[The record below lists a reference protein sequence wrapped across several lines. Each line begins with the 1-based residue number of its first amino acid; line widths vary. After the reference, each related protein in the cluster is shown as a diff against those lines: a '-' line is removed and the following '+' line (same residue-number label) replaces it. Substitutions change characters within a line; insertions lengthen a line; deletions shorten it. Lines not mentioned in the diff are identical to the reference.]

1 MVATLILVRAENGDL
16 YDQDGHLR
24 NPACQR
30 LDYQRVVIHDQVDD
44 IAAAAQAVDE
54 TARPRTMADYNH
66 PDQYYANRSAI
77 RPPAIHRKD
86 FEMNPSTLH
95 SWCRHHTVVYHTSI
109 LWTIWG
115 GSRIWSLPLKPME
128 SLRTIS
134 FASSS
139 STHFLE
145 RLRTGSSS
153 YHQDLLHYGPTSRT
167 HSCIISL
174 MWHALNT

>member
-54 TARPRTMADYNH
+54 TARPRMMADYNR

-134 FASSS
+134 FASS
-139 STHFLE
+139 
-145 RLRTGSSS
+145 
-153 YHQDLLHYGPTSRT
+153 
-167 HSCIISL
+167 
-174 MWHALNT
+174 